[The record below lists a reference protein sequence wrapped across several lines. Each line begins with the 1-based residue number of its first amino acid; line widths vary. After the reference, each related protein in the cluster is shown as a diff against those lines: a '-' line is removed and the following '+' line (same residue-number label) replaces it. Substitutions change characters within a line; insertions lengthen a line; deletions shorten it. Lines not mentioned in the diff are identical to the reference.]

1 LRKSTVRSKGK
12 RGDRICVEQR
22 SAKCQTTW
30 MLSVARPVLA
40 GLILA
45 VASVACSELESNG
58 TPGPSS
64 GPAFVVASFHQHSCG
79 QDRCVE
85 ARLQNEGDRSG
96 AGTCRLLVTHHGP
109 NGDES
114 VEGPSIA
121 LPVVAPGESVA
132 RTVHWSGPVPDGY
145 LRLLCEPGMRM

>member
-1 LRKSTVRSKGK
+1 
-12 RGDRICVEQR
+12 
-22 SAKCQTTW
+22 
-30 MLSVARPVLA
+30 MLPVARPVLA

-85 ARLQNEGDRSG
+85 ARLQNDGDRSG
-96 AGTCRLLVTHHGP
+96 TGTCQLLGTHHGP
-109 NGDES
+109 NGDET
-114 VEGPSIA
+114 VEGTSIA
-121 LPVVAPGESVA
+121 LPAVAPGRSVT
-132 RTVHWSGPVPDGY
+132 RRVHWLGPVPDGG
-145 LRLLCEPGMRM
+145 LRLLCEPGVRM